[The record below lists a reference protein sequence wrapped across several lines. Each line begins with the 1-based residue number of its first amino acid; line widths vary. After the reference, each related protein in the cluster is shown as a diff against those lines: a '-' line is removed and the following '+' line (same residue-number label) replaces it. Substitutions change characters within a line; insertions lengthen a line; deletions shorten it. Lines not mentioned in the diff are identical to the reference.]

1 MRVVGVVGRTE
12 SSVVDTEEG
21 PGGDEAHLPGG
32 VAGHPAEVLDVVVLT
47 EQTGVPERK
56 KEREKERRKER
67 EKERRKEREKE
78 RRTERMTERKKE
90 GHTFVY

>member
-12 SSVVDTEEG
+12 SSIVDTEEG
-21 PGGDEAHLPGG
+21 TGGDEAHFPGG
-32 VAGHPAEVLDVVVLT
+32 VAGHPAEVLDVVVLA

-67 EKERRKEREKE
+67 RKQ